1 MKSSALLSR
10 KVTYVWESPGYAGYA
25 VGWAGEVVYEPID

>member
-1 MKSSALLSR
+1 MKSSVLLSR
-10 KVTYVWESPGYAGYA
+10 KVTYIWESPGYA